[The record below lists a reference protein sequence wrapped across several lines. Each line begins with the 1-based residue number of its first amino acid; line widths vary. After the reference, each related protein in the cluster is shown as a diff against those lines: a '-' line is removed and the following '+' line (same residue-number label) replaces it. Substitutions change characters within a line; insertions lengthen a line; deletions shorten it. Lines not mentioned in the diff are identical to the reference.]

1 MLSKIRVN
9 GVKIGYAEL
18 FLLLPATVSAAQ
30 AKKTTALDALETL
43 QKATIDQ
50 TEQQWKSVYNIN
62 IPLRQGFAYIT
73 VRY

>member
-1 MLSKIRVN
+1 MALKLAMQSYFYCYQRTSV
-9 GVKIGYAEL
+9 AR
-18 FLLLPATVSAAQ
+18 
-30 AKKTTALDALETL
+30 AKRHALDALKTL

-50 TEQQWKSVYNIN
+50 TEQQRKSVYNLN

>member
-1 MLSKIRVN
+1 MALKLAMQSYFCCYQRQ
-9 GVKIGYAEL
+9 
-18 FLLLPATVSAAQ
+18 SAAP
-30 AKKTTALDALETL
+30 AKRHALDALETL

-50 TEQQWKSVYNIN
+50 TEHQSKSVYNLN